1 MKVTVIIPTFKPKEY
16 IWECLDSVANQTFP
30 KDDFEVIIVLNG
42 CCEPWKSDI
51 ERYINQNMNG
61 INVSFIQTDFPG
73 VSNAR
78 NMALDNAE
86 GQYVAFLDDDDF
98 VSENYLSQLY
108 EKASED
114 TISLCYPY
122 AFIDGC
128 AEQQIKYGITK
139 QYNSLEDCGKVK
151 FTKARKYFSGPC
163 MKLIPMKFIQERRFD
178 VRFRNG
184 EDSLFMFLISDMFRF
199 VECTDR
205 NAIYYRRYREN
216 SAVTA
221 KRSIIE
227 RIINSLRMIKAYSKI
242 YFSGICKYDLGF
254 FLTRILGALK
264 L

>member
-42 CCEPWKSDI
+42 CCEPWKNDI
-51 ERYINQNMNG
+51 DRYINQNMNG
-61 INVSFIQTDFPG
+61 INVRFIQTDFPG

-78 NMALDNAE
+78 NIALDNAE

-128 AEQQIKYGITK
+128 AEQQIKY
-139 QYNSLEDCGKVK
+139 
-151 FTKARKYFSGPC
+151 AFS
-163 MKLIPMKFIQERRFD
+163 
-178 VRFRNG
+178 
-184 EDSLFMFLISDMFRF
+184 
-199 VECTDR
+199 
-205 NAIYYRRYREN
+205 
-216 SAVTA
+216 
-221 KRSIIE
+221 
-227 RIINSLRMIKAYSKI
+227 
-242 YFSGICKYDLGF
+242 
-254 FLTRILGALK
+254 
-264 L
+264 